1 MMRRNGVRKQ
11 VLVYA
16 AVVLILA
23 GAAAWLVLS
32 HLSGDQLFE
41 EGERANILLVGHN
54 DAPGIDSLTLLSVSE
69 SNIVLFAFPVSVR
82 LQNPFGDFARA
93 SDLVLSDGAGVVA
106 AAIGALLGID
116 IPFTVSFSRDQL
128 EAWVETLE
136 GVVITLDASAI
147 YFNSM
152 GDPAIRMELRP
163 GEQQLDGDGAVAFA
177 ISPSE
182 DGDIGLLSRQQ
193 LLWRSLISQG
203 IVALDMRSMR
213 RAVRSIAPEL
223 ETNLSISALVQVA
236 ELLHDTP
243 SEDVQ
248 AGELAGEIVEIDGLT
263 YTQPNAVETER
274 RVAALLKGLDL
285 LTPKDVKVAVFNGNG
300 ERSMAAKTAD
310 YLRARGFQV
319 TGIANADTFEYDT
332 SYVIVLSDES
342 KAWVLRD
349 ALPSEARI
357 VFPDTFSSHYELLED
372 YIPAGTDI
380 VLIAGKGL
388 EIE

>member
-23 GAAAWLVLS
+23 GVAAWLVLS
-32 HLSGDQLFE
+32 QLSGDPLFE

-69 SNIVLFAFPVSVR
+69 SNIVLFSFPVSVR
-82 LQNPFGDFARA
+82 LQNAFGDFARA

-106 AAIGALLGID
+106 DAIGALLGID

-128 EAWVETLE
+128 ETWVETLG
-136 GVVITLDASAI
+136 GVVITLDASAV
-147 YFNSM
+147 YFDSM
-152 GDPAIRMELRP
+152 SDPAIRMELRP
-163 GEQQLDGDGAVAFA
+163 GEQQLDGNGAVAFA
-177 ISPSE
+177 ISASE

-193 LLWRSLISQG
+193 LLWSGLIRQG
-203 IVALDMRSMR
+203 IDALDVRSMR
-213 RAVRSIAPEL
+213 RAIRSIAPEL
-223 ETNLSISALVQVA
+223 ETNLSVSALVQAA
-236 ELLHDTP
+236 ELLHDMP
-243 SEDVQ
+243 AEDVQ

-300 ERSMAAKTAD
+300 ERSMAANTAD

-349 ALPSEARI
+349 ALPSEALI
-357 VFPDTFSSHYELLED
+357 VFPETFSSHYELLED

>member
-1 MMRRNGVRKQ
+1 MRRNGVRKQ